1 MALLSPFG
9 SERPRTVFFRG
20 SRWDSARG
28 EVPSSSDSSSSSSS
42 SSSRSRVRFSR
53 ASQPAYEAWDVGGGT
68 TAAAAAAGLQQQ
80 QQQQQQHGEFLVAG
94 GPSGSLAGSDS
105 PVVGAHIELP
115 AAASPAFAG
124 SVSGAAAAA
133 TGASAATAATAAA
146 AAAAAAEA
154 APGESFL
161 QVFSSADACALSS
174 GSTGLRVRKLLSW
187 GALGLL
193 AAKLLLRPDSS
204 LRPRKVLLLD
214 FVSTLAAGQLLE
226 LLPPFELRLPPE
238 QQQQQQQQQ
247 GAFADTCDQYAAAL
261 LIEELLWLF
270 TLKFLLRQAESLFG
284 YRQGEYLEEETGFW
298 EDSEACQLQ
307 VVSRSSSSSSSSS
320 SAAAPL
326 QVAGPR
332 RRAAALWGVHWG
344 KYLQQ
349 LLVLLACVAAA
360 QLATLLLLT
369 LLAAPLAPL
378 VALPLWLLHR
388 DNAALRRFMVA
399 FAWPMCTDL
408 VQFCSIDAL
417 IRRRPPPGP
426 PKATH
431 H

>member
-1 MALLSPFG
+1 MAFLSTFG

-20 SRWDSARG
+20 SRWDSTRG
-28 EVPSSSDSSSSSSS
+28 EVPSSSDSSSS
-42 SSSRSRVRFSR
+42 RSRVRFSR
-53 ASQPAYEAWDVGGGT
+53 VSQPAYDAWDVGGGT
-68 TAAAAAAGLQQQ
+68 TAAAAAGPQ
-80 QQQQQQHGEFLVAG
+80 QQQQQQHGEFLVGG
-94 GPSGSLAGSDS
+94 GPSGSSAGSHS
-105 PVVGAHIELP
+105 AVVGAHIELP
-115 AAASPAFAG
+115 AAASPSSAG

-133 TGASAATAATAAA
+133 TGAGAATAATAAA
-146 AAAAAAEA
+146 AAAAADA

-161 QVFSSADACALSS
+161 QVLSSADACALSS

-193 AAKLLLRPDSS
+193 AAKLLLRPDRS

-226 LLPPFELRLPPE
+226 LLPPFELRVPPE
-238 QQQQQQQQQ
+238 QQQQQQQ

-284 YRQGEYLEEETGFW
+284 YRQGEYLAEEAGFW

-307 VVSRSSSSSSSSS
+307 VVGPSSSPPDS
-320 SAAAPL
+320 L

-360 QLATLLLLT
+360 QLVTLLLLT

-417 IRRRPPPGP
+417 IRRRPPPTP
-426 PKATH
+426 PKTTH
-431 H
+431 D